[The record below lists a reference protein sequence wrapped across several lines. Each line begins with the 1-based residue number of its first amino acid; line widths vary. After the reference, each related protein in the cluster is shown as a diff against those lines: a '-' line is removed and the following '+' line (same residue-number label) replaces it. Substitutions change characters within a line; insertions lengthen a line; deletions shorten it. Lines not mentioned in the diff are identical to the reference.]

1 MWEISI
7 YSLFLHEGVIFLF
20 LTLGNVWF
28 MNIFSYTDKS
38 TVVQW
43 PSISVGSTFMDSTN
57 LGTKIFP
64 HTHTQKKIQ
73 KFPKSKTWICHAS
86 SYFQSIY
93 IALGFISNLEMI

>member
-1 MWEISI
+1 
-7 YSLFLHEGVIFLF
+7 
-20 LTLGNVWF
+20 

-64 HTHTQKKIQ
+64 HTHTHTQKSRNFQ
-73 KFPKSKTWICHAS
+73 KAKLEFAMLAAISKAFTLH
-86 SYFQSIY
+86 
-93 IALGFISNLEMI
+93 